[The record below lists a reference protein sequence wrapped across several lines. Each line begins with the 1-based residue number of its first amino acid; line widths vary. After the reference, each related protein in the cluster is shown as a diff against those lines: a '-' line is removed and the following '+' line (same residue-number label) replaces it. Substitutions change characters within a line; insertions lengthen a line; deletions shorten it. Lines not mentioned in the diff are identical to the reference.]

1 MEAQSL
7 RGISAGLNSIFR
19 KLYNNMTDQPS
30 FEGSYRLYLYPLQSF
45 IAICMSVL
53 TNAGLSLGY

>member
-19 KLYNNMTDQPS
+19 KIYNNMTDQPS
-30 FEGSYRLYLYPLQSF
+30 FEGSYRLYLLSF
-45 IAICMSVL
+45 AVL
-53 TNAGLSLGY
+53 HCEMYLSFD